1 MEPTNCYK
9 ICAFIDICL
18 FYFLSAL
25 EIIAAKYLV
34 LSEIKPWENT
44 VKTEMMMTKTKTEKD
59 IRILNIGHDLEV
71 AKEVEMI
78 VIN

>member
-44 VKTEMMMTKTKTEKD
+44 VKTEMMMTKTEND
-59 IRILNIGHDLEV
+59 IRIQNIGHDLEV